1 MFPSFEIPGKDFDLL
16 LQDLEHKAE
25 GMEKATKVS
34 FDVTMAQ
41 LRARTEREFVTHL
54 AVRNSRLLR
63 AIGVSE
69 TKINTRL
76 QVAGVLKIDD
86 TRSLPLKAFSAKQT
100 PEGVEVQ
107 VTRFGT
113 NTLVY
118 KHAFGPLIPKL
129 GGNIF
134 IRVSKMRFPLEK
146 IKDLVVTQVPGAAD
160 AFKRATKDAEA
171 LMRANIRKAT
181 DEAFR

>member
-107 VTRFGT
+107 VT
-113 NTLVY
+113 
-118 KHAFGPLIPKL
+118 
-129 GGNIF
+129 
-134 IRVSKMRFPLEK
+134 
-146 IKDLVVTQVPGAAD
+146 
-160 AFKRATKDAEA
+160 
-171 LMRANIRKAT
+171 
-181 DEAFR
+181 

>member
-1 MFPSFEIPGKDFDLL
+1 MFPSFEVPGTDFEKV
-16 LQDLEHKAE
+16 LQDLEHKAD
-25 GMEKATKVS
+25 GMEKAVKVS

-86 TRSLPLKAFSAKQT
+86 ARTVPLKAFSAKQT

-107 VTRFGT
+107 MTRFGT
-113 NTLVY
+113 TGMVY
-118 KHAFGPLIPKL
+118 KHAFGPLIPRL
-129 GGNIF
+129 GGNIY
-134 IRVSKMRFPLEK
+134 IRVSKMRFPLQK
-146 IKDLVVTQVPGAAD
+146 IKDLVLTQVPGAKD
-160 AFKRATKDAEA
+160 AFGRATKDAEA
-171 LMRANIRKAT
+171 LLRANIRKAAEVT
-181 DEAFR
+181 